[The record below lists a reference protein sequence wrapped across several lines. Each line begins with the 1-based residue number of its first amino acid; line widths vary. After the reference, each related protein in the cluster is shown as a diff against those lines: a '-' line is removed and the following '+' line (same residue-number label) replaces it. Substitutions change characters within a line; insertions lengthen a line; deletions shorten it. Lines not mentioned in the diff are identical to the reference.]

1 MKNQITKGQKLAGV
15 GIAFLVLIIG
25 GAIMLQT
32 SKADN
37 VKSLQ
42 ENVEVSQVVYD
53 TSYIGFMKAAIKTCE
68 DQKVLAKAKLQL
80 STALKLNG
88 DNKAYDE
95 AATRDC
101 SKITPSL
108 GF

>member
-15 GIAFLVLIIG
+15 GVAFLVLIIG

-42 ENVEVSQVVYD
+42 EAVEISQTTYD
-53 TSYIGFMKAAIKTCE
+53 SSYAEFTKAATKNCE
-68 DQKVLAKAKLQL
+68 DWKVLSKAKLDV
-80 STALKLNG
+80 SNALKLNG
-88 DNKAYDE
+88 DNAKYE
-95 AATRDC
+95 AAATKDC
-101 SKITPSL
+101 SKITPTL